1 MNFLCSSALDTLDA
15 LDLSP
20 ILFAGFVLSFCP
32 VMTQLLEARALYDK
46 HYVLERKEID
56 LETKETSSGKKA
68 TNIPKVTNC
77 VMFAE
82 KPKGSR
88 LFAKIKNYR

>member
-1 MNFLCSSALDTLDA
+1 MNFLCSSALDTLD
-15 LDLSP
+15 LSP
-20 ILFAGFVLSFCP
+20 ILFALDCFVL
-32 VMTQLLEARALYDK
+32 MTQLLEARALYDK